1 MRSGEQVCGAAG
13 RRGLGAATAAA
24 VLAATAGIASSA
36 PLSLGLRTLP
46 VAAMQPPSDPG
57 SEQQQPPATPDAAP
71 PVDRPARPDAAN
83 PLNDPQVEEIIGD
96 LERAT
101 APRRPVEPVAPA
113 AAAPARPAVGVV
125 PGVRPL
131 PRGDAGGQGRLL
143 PDGTFL
149 PLRRGRVIRGEAGE
163 WAFHFDTDPDSA
175 APPPM
180 VLLPCQT
187 LMAIEGYAMGG
198 GESVVLRV
206 SGQVFVYHGRNFLL
220 PTHFEPERRSGDLV
234 PLQ

>member
-1 MRSGEQVCGAAG
+1 MRRGDRFCGAAG
-13 RRGLGAATAAA
+13 RRILSATAGMAA
-24 VLAATAGIASSA
+24 LAAAAGIASAA
-36 PLSLGLRTLP
+36 PLSLGLRILP
-46 VAAMQPPSDPG
+46 ASSV
-57 SEQQQPPATPDAAP
+57 QPPAEPAPENQQSPAP
-71 PVDRPARPDAAN
+71 PEASPPGDRPARPDAAN

-101 APRRPVEPVAPA
+101 APRRPVEPVTPA
-113 AAAPARPAVGVV
+113 AAAPARPSVGVV

-131 PRGDAGGQGRLL
+131 PRGEAAGQLL

-187 LMAIEGYAMGG
+187 LMAIEGYAMRG
-198 GESVVLRV
+198 GEAVVLRV
-206 SGQVFVYHGRNFLL
+206 SGQVFMYYGRNYLL
-220 PTHFEPERRSGDLV
+220 PTHFEPERRSGDLI